1 MTLFNAWKNHK
12 RKTVQGKNL
21 VWILALGL
29 TIGWKRREWILL
41 RSVTRTT
48 AISLSSKASLSMVTM
63 NFVHSASTSIA
74 GSTRTP
80 PWCLKESG
88 STKHKSQ
95 MTSSGKSVQKLSKN
109 SWVNSGANSMLS
121 RTLTIVDTVV
131 LLWVQTSLYSLPA
144 FLISLIMWT
153 GATCGAFCSIMSSK
167 ENSASTNSLNPSG
180 KCSLRKSTK
189 ARFFS

>member
-29 TIGWKRREWILL
+29 TTGWKSREWIRL

-48 AISLSSKASLSMVTM
+48 AISLSSKVSPSMVTK
-63 NFVHSASTSIA
+63 NFALSASTSIA

-80 PWCLKESG
+80 PWCLKESE
-88 STKHKSQ
+88 STNHKSQ
-95 MTSSGKSVQKLSKN
+95 MTFSHKSVQKLSKN
-109 SWVNSGANSMLS
+109 SWVNSRVNYMLS
-121 RTLTIVDTVV
+121 QMLTIVDTVV
-131 LLWVQTSLYSLPA
+131 LSWVQTSFFSSPA
-144 FLISLIMWT
+144 SLISLIMWT
-153 GATCGAFCSIMSSK
+153 GATCGEFSSIMSSK

-180 KCSLRKSTK
+180 KCSLRRLTK